1 MSVKKSI
8 TICRIL
14 VALLIF
20 NMTAPMAMADTND
33 SNTVLICST
42 VGLIEVNIADLS
54 DTQSSEQSH
63 IGQHCPFCTLSDSDY
78 SINIDHLAYPKPD
91 SEQTL
96 HYQSVLP
103 LSPAK
108 AITKHALL
116 RAPPI
121 SF

>member
-1 MSVKKSI
+1 MSVKNSL

-20 NMTAPMAMADTND
+20 NIAAPMAMAGTSDD
-33 SNTVLICST
+33 NTILICST
-42 VGLIEVNIADLS
+42 AGLIEVNVSDLS
-54 DTQSSEQSH
+54 DNQGTNHSELA
-63 IGQHCPFCTLSDSDY
+63 QHCPFCTLSDSDY
-78 SINIDHLAYPKPD
+78 SMNADHLAYPKPD
-91 SEQTL
+91 SEQAL

-116 RAPPI
+116 RAPPF
-121 SF
+121 SL